1 MIRLINKIDL
11 HKLHDYEKD
20 VAHSKVNFYDS
31 TKLYRSIYNQQVQR
45 EENHMNK
52 ARTQA
57 KKEAKKRKKYNKLVK
72 LFDDINN

>member
-1 MIRLINKIDL
+1 ML
-11 HKLHDYEKD
+11 
-20 VAHSKVNFYDS
+20 VQFYNL
-31 TKLYRSIYNQQVQR
+31 LYTQQVQR